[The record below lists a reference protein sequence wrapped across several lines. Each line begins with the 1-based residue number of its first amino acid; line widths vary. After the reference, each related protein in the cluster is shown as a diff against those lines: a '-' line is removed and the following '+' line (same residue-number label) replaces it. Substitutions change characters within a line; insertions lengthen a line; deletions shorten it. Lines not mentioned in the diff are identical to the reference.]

1 MYRFLARGFTF
12 LFIMMLVM
20 GSIAQS
26 ALAGLIMEQVRY
38 QKGSSEKS
46 KGKIYI
52 SNNRIKV
59 AGEGEQMVA
68 VFDLNSGDMIQID
81 NQGKRYVVAKPE
93 EYFKAIQ
100 DITVKMKAEIQKQL
114 SQLPPEQ
121 RAKVEEM
128 MKAQGLTPPGENPDP
143 KKLTLK
149 ETNKTEAIAGYKSQK
164 FEVYE
169 NGELGEEIWVSND
182 AAFRKEFDLQKM
194 ANYIR
199 ELREISENAGGNN
212 ASWSENEKVFKQIY
226 ESGFPMRSIDY
237 SVSNAAYIEEI
248 VNVTKANIPDKEFQ
262 PPNDYKKVTLQ
273 EMMKLSK

>member
-1 MYRFLARGFTF
+1 MYRSLARGFIF
-12 LFIMMLVM
+12 LFIMTVVL
-20 GSIAQS
+20 GSIAGS

-38 QKGSSEKS
+38 QEGSTERS
-46 KGKIYI
+46 KGKIYV
-52 SNNRIKV
+52 SNNKIKV
-59 AGEGEQMVA
+59 AGEGEAMVA
-68 VFDLNSGDMIQID
+68 VFDLNNGDMIQID

-100 DITVKMKAEIQKQL
+100 DVTVKMKAEIQKQL

-121 RAKVEEM
+121 RSKVEEM
-128 MKAQGLTPPGENPDP
+128 MKSQGLTPPGENPDP

-149 ETNKTEAIAGYKSQK
+149 ETNKSETIAGYKSQK

-199 ELREISENAGGNN
+199 ELREISENAGGNS
-212 ASWSENEKVFKQIY
+212 ASWDENEEVFKQIY
-226 ESGFPMRSIDY
+226 ESGFPMRSIDH
-237 SVSNAAYIEEI
+237 SISNATYIEEI

-262 PPNDYKKVTLQ
+262 PPADYKKVSLQ
-273 EMMKLSK
+273 EMMNLSK

>member
-1 MYRFLARGFTF
+1 MYRSLARRFIF
-12 LFIMMLVM
+12 LFVITLAL
-20 GSIAQS
+20 GSIAES
-26 ALAGLIMEQVRY
+26 AFAGLIMEQVRY
-38 QKGSSEKS
+38 QKGSTERS
-46 KGKIYI
+46 KGKIYV
-52 SNNRIKV
+52 SNNKIKV
-59 AGEGEQMVA
+59 AGEGEAVVA

-149 ETNKTEAIAGYKSQK
+149 ETNKSETIAGYKSQK

-169 NGELGEEIWVSND
+169 NGTLGEEIWVSND
-182 AAFRKEFDLQKM
+182 ATFRKEFDLQKM

-199 ELREISENAGGNN
+199 ELREISENAGGNSN
-212 ASWSENEKVFKQIY
+212 SWSENEKVFKQIY

-237 SVSNAAYIEEI
+237 SVANATYIEEI
-248 VNVTKANIPDKEFQ
+248 VNITKADIPDKEFQ
-262 PPNDYKKVTLQ
+262 PPAGYKKVTLQ
-273 EMMKLSK
+273 EMMNLSK